1 MDQSYVYTD
10 AEREIVKGGVG
21 EISKV
26 LFGEDSNAKRRLLFY
41 LDWYLDPYYQND
53 LSELYEPIKEML
65 QDVVMNDNEDDIKE
79 EALHLLDVYIEPPFD
94 IFKENINAVPKHF
107 LLEVIDLI
115 QQEETINVKMSE
127 LKKTHG

>member
-10 AEREIVKGGVG
+10 EEREIVKGGIE
-21 EISKV
+21 EIFKV

-65 QDVVMNDNEDDIKE
+65 QEVVIKDNEDDIKE
-79 EALHLLDVYIEPPFD
+79 EALHLLDAYMEPPFD
-94 IFKENINAVPKHF
+94 IFKENINAVPKQF

-115 QQEETINVKMSE
+115 QQEETINESI
-127 LKKTHG
+127 